1 VKLEAFLKP
10 ESIAVIGASRDPEK
24 AGHKIFRNLL
34 ESGYEGGLYP
44 VNPKATE
51 LLGRKCY
58 RSVMDVQGEVD
69 LALIAVP
76 AKIVPAVA
84 EECGEKGV
92 KGLVVISAGFSETG
106 REGTKL
112 ERRLAS
118 LPRNYKYAQPYECF
132 LRLSEPAAW
141 KNSIHIAERGSWK
154 RDPELGEPE

>member
-1 VKLEAFLKP
+1 
-10 ESIAVIGASRDPEK
+10 
-24 AGHKIFRNLL
+24 
-34 ESGYEGGLYP
+34 
-44 VNPKATE
+44 

-118 LPRNYKYAQPYECF
+118 ICREYGMRLQGPNCLGIINTRNHMNASFASANPQLGKPQLGKIAFISQSGALGSVILNWANQNDVGFTSFISLGNEAD
-132 LRLSEPAAW
+132 LTAADF
-141 KNSIHIAERGSWK
+141 IEALADG
-154 RDPELGEPE
+154 L